1 MILLALDT
9 ATECCSVALAI
20 DGAIHARSELAPRR
34 HAELLLPWIDAL
46 LSEHDVS
53 RSAIDAVA
61 VGRGPGGFTGVRLA
75 VAAAQ
80 GIAYGLGRPLLAIS
94 SLAAL
99 AMQAGA
105 SEGQRVLAVI
115 DARMGELYL
124 GTFVIDEEGLAIP
137 LDEAWMAAP
146 QQVTLSGEGWIAV
159 GSGMD
164 AADGALATRLQGQ
177 LGRVEA
183 DRYPQAEAIARL
195 GQRAFARGEFTAPHA
210 IEPAYLRDKVAQTL
224 AERGLSAPVGS
235 PDQPGTPGPQR

>member
-46 LSEHDVS
+46 LSKHDVP

-80 GIAYGLGRPLLAIS
+80 GIAYGLDRPLLAVS

-99 AMQAGA
+99 AMQADAG
-105 SEGQRVLAVI
+105 EGQKVLAAI

-124 GTFVIDEEGLAIP
+124 GRFTLDGEGMAVPEGEE
-137 LDEAWMAAP
+137 WMAAAP
-146 QQVTLSGEGWIAV
+146 QVSLQGQGWIGV
-159 GSGMD
+159 GSGFA
-164 AADGALATRLQGQ
+164 AADGALATQLGGQ
-177 LGRVEA
+177 LARFEPQ
-183 DRYPQAEAIARL
+183 RYPQAEAIARIGL
-195 GQRAFARGEFTAPHA
+195 RQYAAGALSTPHS

-224 AERGLSAPVGS
+224 AERGVA
-235 PDQPGTPGPQR
+235 R